1 MPRRFDRQ
9 ARRAKRTQRRGG
21 DSGWQRYRM
30 TQKLVSIGDDYHV
43 ENAAG
48 ERAFTVDGKAL
59 RVRDTLKMTDVE
71 TGDTY
76 RIQERAVRV
85 MDTMTIQKN
94 GRKAATVK
102 KALVTPI
109 RDRFTVLLPGSSN
122 LKVTGNVLDHEYRI
136 QRDGERV
143 AQVSKQWFRVRDSYG
158 VEVAPGMD
166 AGLVIAI
173 TVALDTMAH
182 PSR

>member
-1 MPRRFDRQ
+1 MARRFDRQ
-9 ARRAKRTQRRGG
+9 ARRAKRAQRRGG

-30 TQKLVSIGDDYHV
+30 TQKLVSIGNDYVV

-48 ERAFTVDGKAL
+48 ERVFTIDGKAL

-76 RIQERAVRV
+76 RIKERVARV
-85 MDTMTIQKN
+85 MDTMTINKN
-94 GRKAATVK
+94 GRRAAAVK
-102 KALVTPI
+102 KAVITPV
-109 RDRFTVLLPGSSN
+109 RDRFTVLIPGSSN
-122 LKVTGNVLDHEYRI
+122 LKVKGSVLDHEYRI
-136 QRDGERV
+136 LRDGERV
-143 AQVSKQWFRVRDSYG
+143 AEVSKKWFRVRDSYG

-173 TVALDTMAH
+173 TVALDMMAH